1 MKKIILTFAAIGMFF
16 TTQAQ
21 VAETTTEANT
31 QATTEMTEEKDDDF
45 EEIELT
51 ELPAAVN
58 EAITRDFAQATTQEA
73 WVKDKDDKRVY
84 KIKLNVNGE
93 EKKVYADA
101 QGNWIDMK
109 DKKDK
114 NKDS

>member
-1 MKKIILTFAAIGMFF
+1 MKKMILTFAAIGMFV

-21 VAETTTEANT
+21 VAETSTEVNA
-31 QATTEMTEEKDDDF
+31 QATTEMTEERDDDF
-45 EEIELT
+45 EQIELT

-58 EAITRDFAQATTQEA
+58 EAITRDFAQASTQEA
-73 WVKDKDDKRVY
+73 WMKEKDNKKVY

-93 EKKVYADA
+93 EKKVYADE